1 MYGQHG
7 TLYPML
13 AVGAFMSA
21 FWTGIVVGNE
31 MGLGCVSL
39 LILGLLSA
47 CTATVGVCELQRR
60 AGRGLAPTPG
70 AGARWRS
77 HQGHSPAG
85 RPAAQSAAG
94 VPGVAARRSLGPS
107 TAL

>member
-1 MYGQHG
+1 MYGNNA

-21 FWTGIVVGNE
+21 FWTGIVLGNE

-47 CTATVGVCELQRR
+47 FTASVGVCELQRR
-60 AGRGLAPTPG
+60 AERGCACPRAPMARLIYPYFSLRTLIWREKS
-70 AGARWRS
+70 AGI
-77 HQGHSPAG
+77 HS
-85 RPAAQSAAG
+85 
-94 VPGVAARRSLGPS
+94 
-107 TAL
+107 